1 MPAEGCGNHY
11 SNDRNNNVFSFL
23 VCLLFG
29 QNRGHGRFQDQELS
43 LEDQELSLRITNA
56 YYYDL
61 SRTTKSTIY
70 PVRFVILNE
79 IIAISLIEVTL
90 SSVKNPIFVIFY
102 SSLREKTL
110 FDAERR

>member
-1 MPAEGCGNHY
+1 MPAEECGNHY
-11 SNDRNNNVFSFL
+11 SNDTNNNVFSFL

-29 QNRGHGRFQDQELS
+29 QNRRYGRFQ
-43 LEDQELSLRITNA
+43 DQELSLRITNA
-56 YYYDL
+56 YYCDL

-102 SSLREKTL
+102 SGLREKTL
-110 FDAERR
+110 RFDAERR

>member
-1 MPAEGCGNHY
+1 MSAEECHGGNHY
-11 SNDRNNNVFSFL
+11 SNDKNEMFFSLIFL

-29 QNRGHGRFQDQELS
+29 LNRGHGRFQDQELS
-43 LEDQELSLRITNA
+43 LRITNA
-56 YYYDL
+56 YYCDL

-90 SSVKNPIFVIFY
+90 SSVKN
-102 SSLREKTL
+102 LL
-110 FDAERR
+110 